1 MSLSDKINKQI
12 EEVATKV
19 VEVVA
24 TRQNMVTS
32 NQNGAGKIQSF
43 FTDDNGNR
51 KAKVVNQYGQIQEI
65 LLIADRPLGRG
76 DTVIIQNGFGR

>member
-1 MSLSDKINKQI
+1 MSLKDKIDEQI
-12 EEVATKV
+12 TEVATRV
-19 VEVVA
+19 VEQVS

-43 FTDDNGNR
+43 FTDASGAR
-51 KAKVVNQYGQIQEI
+51 KAKVVNQYGQVQEI
-65 LLIADRPLGRG
+65 SLIAERPVGKG

>member
-12 EEVATKV
+12 EEIATKV
-19 VEVVA
+19 VEIVA

-43 FTDDNGNR
+43 YTDGDGNR
-51 KAKVVNQYGQIQEI
+51 KAKVVNQYGQVQEI
-65 LLIADRPLGRG
+65 SLIAERPLGKG
-76 DTVIIQNGFGR
+76 DTVIIQNGYGR